1 MTRRHLRLAIRNDDG
16 CQTRNCPPGH
26 EKILGGIFPMP
37 MSLIKDVIWM
47 LLIAAACVGF
57 VALGKEVW
65 DLLT

>member
-1 MTRRHLRLAIRNDDG
+1 MISNARGPL
-16 CQTRNCPPGH
+16 GH
-26 EKILGGIFPMP
+26 EKILGGIFLMP
-37 MSLIKDVIWM
+37 MALIKDVIWV

>member
-1 MTRRHLRLAIRNDDG
+1 MLLDFVISNARGPL
-16 CQTRNCPPGH
+16 GH
-26 EKILGGIFPMP
+26 EKIPGGIFLMP
-37 MSLIKDVIWM
+37 MALIKDVIWV